1 MGLLGAHVSTSGG
14 IYNAIENGEKL
25 KCKSIQIFTK
35 NQMRWK
41 ARKLE
46 DKDIELFKLDWEKSG
61 IDMILSHDSYL
72 INLGS
77 PDKNKSMKSIKSFK
91 DEIYRCKLLGL
102 NGLIFH
108 PGAHM
113 GKGEGYCI
121 SKIAE
126 NLNIIIEE
134 MENPNIKLL
143 IETTAGQGTNIGYRF
158 EHLRD
163 IIDSVKCKSSIGICI
178 DTCHIFA
185 AGYDI
190 RTEKGYKKVLDEF
203 DTIVGT
209 DKIEAFHIND
219 CKSEYLSR
227 VDRHENIGAGNIG
240 IKLFEVLCNDSD
252 FANIPMILE
261 TPGGEKYY
269 KKNLEILKGLI
280 K

>member
-1 MGLLGAHVSTSGG
+1 MGLLGAHVSISGG

-25 KCKSIQIFTK
+25 ECKSIQIFTK
-35 NQMRWK
+35 NQMRWESK
-41 ARKLE
+41 KLE
-46 DKDIELFKLDWEKSG
+46 DKDIELFKINWEKSG

-77 PDKNKSMKSIKSFK
+77 PDKNKLMKSIKSFK

-102 NGLIFH
+102 NGLVFH

-134 MENPNIKLL
+134 MGNSNIKLL

-163 IIDSVKCKSSIGICI
+163 IMDLVKYKSSIGICI

-203 DTIVGT
+203 DTVVGI
-209 DKIEAFHIND
+209 DKIKAFHLND
-219 CKSEYLSR
+219 CKSKYSSR

-240 IKLFEVLCNDSD
+240 IESFKFLCNDKR
-252 FANIPMILE
+252 FKNLPMILE
-261 TPGGEKYY
+261 TPGGEEYY